1 MDIFLLTSADLLKKK
16 TLAMRSAN
24 NEKTGT
30 FISFKSGI
38 SNEKKEIDED
48 LSYFLDNQYT
58 KQQLNMTK

>member
-38 SNEKKEIDED
+38 SNEEKEIDED
-48 LSYFLDNQYT
+48 LSYFLDN
-58 KQQLNMTK
+58 